1 MCEAHRDFS
10 VRAASANLAH
20 AAAGFNLGG
29 RRAAGHVPE
38 VLQDTYGHHHPDFLQ
53 GAATAIGRKGRYV
66 SVVET
71 VVDSGRTNDQKEK
84 PNDFW
89 SEWQDSNLRPLRPER
104 SALPG

>member
-1 MCEAHRDFS
+1 MRKSWNGTAHDDLERWDQPQQ
-10 VRAASANLAH
+10 
-20 AAAGFNLGG
+20 AAGFLG
-29 RRAAGHVPE
+29 
-38 VLQDTYGHHHPDFLQ
+38 HPDYLH
-53 GAATAIGRKGRYV
+53 GAAAAIGQKGRHV

-71 VVDSGRTNDQKEK
+71 VVNLTEDRNQKKK